1 MKNLIEGAKEFSRVE
16 YRNKKELFKKL
27 KDSQSPHT
35 LFIACSDSRV
45 IPDLI
50 TKSLPGELFVIRNIA
65 NIVPYFRQAD
75 EYLSTT
81 SAIEYAVLILNVKN
95 IVICGHSGCGGCKAL
110 VQESVPDKIAHVSKW
125 MQLAEKAKKRYEKAL
140 KEKKVKETEGYL
152 EKENVIEQIN
162 HLLTYPFIKKRYEK
176 EEINI
181 YGWYYDIARGSVYN
195 YDMGK
200 KKFFKIN

>member
-1 MKNLIEGAKEFSRVE
+1 MKNLIKGVREFSRVE

-50 TKSLPGELFVIRNIA
+50 TKSLPGELFVVRNIA

-110 VQESVPDKIAHVSKW
+110 VQETVPDKIAHVSKW
-125 MQLAEKAKKRYEKAL
+125 MQLAEKAKIRYEKAV

-162 HLLTYPFIKKRYEK
+162 HLLTYPFVKERYENK
-176 EEINI
+176 KIKI

-195 YDMGK
+195 YDMEK
-200 KKFFKIN
+200 KKFLKID